1 LLKELNMAGQSN
13 YQQTGSFPSQ
23 AQMPQQTIDML
34 SNRFGNFE
42 PMGISPPQIPQM
54 GQMPMLPPSPLMQG
68 QIPNQM
74 AFQNANS
81 MANLA
86 ARFPLTQMPSMGQMP
101 QMGGMP
107 NQMAF
112 QNANPAAGLD
122 ARFPM
127 TQVPQM
133 GMPNQMAFDSANQ
146 AANLMG
152 RFQPSEVSTM
162 PARMQGQRG
171 Y

>member
-42 PMGISPPQIPQM
+42 PMGISSPQIPQIPRM

-68 QIPNQM
+68 QI
-74 AFQNANS
+74 
-81 MANLA
+81 
-86 ARFPLTQMPSMGQMP
+86 
-101 QMGGMP
+101 P

-162 PARMQGQRG
+162 PVMGNPNARRF
-171 Y
+171 